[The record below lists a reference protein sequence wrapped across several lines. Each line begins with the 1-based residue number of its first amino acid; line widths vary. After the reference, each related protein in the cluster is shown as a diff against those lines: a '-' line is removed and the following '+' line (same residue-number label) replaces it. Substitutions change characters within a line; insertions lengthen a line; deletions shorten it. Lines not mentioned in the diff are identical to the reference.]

1 MWVIH
6 SNFKIKG
13 SLSWTL
19 TYDLRFWLLK
29 QNLQMT
35 KCFWL
40 ELDHV
45 ILLMVDNVNV
55 RDVELAG
62 AEFSH
67 QFGPIKTIRVIDPAA
82 FLVKD

>member
-1 MWVIH
+1 
-6 SNFKIKG
+6 
-13 SLSWTL
+13 
-19 TYDLRFWLLK
+19 
-29 QNLQMT
+29 MT